1 MRKSGK
7 SRKRPRASDQKPGVI
22 VLGLDENGKPRAA
35 RFPGSLLAAIKR
47 AAKQM
52 NMVAIQIT
60 PEISGAA
67 KKLPSGRVSP
77 NGSVSVAPVRTALFN
92 KLLALSGAD
101 LPGSVSDKNPFE
113 INSPPSLPRDWSE
126 IDVGH
131 HVLAEPNQSGLGWW
145 PAEVIARTNET
156 LTLRWRDA
164 PKDPKIIR
172 QRTAV
177 ALLNPEPS
185 QNARVTAPE

>member
-1 MRKSGK
+1 MVKK
-7 SRKRPRASDQKPGVI
+7 
-22 VLGLDENGKPRAA
+22 
-35 RFPGSLLAAIKR
+35 

-52 NMVAIQIT
+52 SMAAVPIT
-60 PEISGAA
+60 PEISDAA
-67 KKLPSGRVSP
+67 KKLSSGRVST

-101 LPGSVSDKNPFE
+101 LPGSLSDKNPFE
-113 INSPPSLPRDWSE
+113 ISSPPHLPSDWSE

-131 HVLAEPNQSGLGWW
+131 LVLAEPTDSGIGGWW
-145 PAEVIARTNET
+145 EAVVIARINDT

-164 PKDPKIIR
+164 PNDPKIIR

-185 QNARVTAPE
+185 QNAQRAVSE